1 LRRKSDVSN
10 FHRNKGSPGS
20 SILLPIKVDTKTIFR
35 TIMPKVTF
43 NNKDKSFFN
52 TLKSSVDHYFAAQQL
67 KKTGNW
73 NLYSKTAVLAPLAIL
88 TYSFLLFLP
97 MPVVLSILLCCLLG
111 FTLASI
117 GFNVMHDACHGS
129 YSSRGWVN
137 TVMALSSNLMGGNT
151 YIWKFKHNIVH
162 HTYTNIDGVDDDI
175 ALSPLMRQ
183 CATQKWLPPHRYQH
197 IYGFLLYSFTSL
209 AWFFVMD
216 FTKYFSSK
224 VHTTPMTKMDFK
236 EHVIFWMS
244 KALYVVL
251 FVVFPIMQLGW
262 MPWLFGFVAL
272 NLTLGLTLAVV
283 FQLAHVVEHTEFVHA
298 DQVEPMKIENEWA
311 IHQVKTTANFAPRN
325 KFISWFVGGLN
336 YQVEHH
342 LFPRISHVHYPAIN
356 RIVKQ
361 TCRQFN
367 VPYNE
372 FPTMQK
378 AIASHYKLI
387 KELGR
392 RPSEN

>member
-1 LRRKSDVSN
+1 
-10 FHRNKGSPGS
+10 
-20 SILLPIKVDTKTIFR
+20 
-35 TIMPKVTF
+35 MPKVTF

-52 TLKSSVDHYFAAQQL
+52 TLKSSVDQYFASQQI

-73 NLYSKTAVLAPLAIL
+73 ALYSKTAILAPGAILIYTLLMLLPNMPAFLAIA
-88 TYSFLLFLP
+88 
-97 MPVVLSILLCCLLG
+97 LCCMLG
-111 FTLASI
+111 FVLASI

-129 YSSRGWVN
+129 YSSKGWVN
-137 TVMALSSNLMGGNT
+137 TMMALSSNLLGGNT

-183 CATQKWLPPHRYQH
+183 CSTQKWFPPHRYQH
-197 IYGFLLYSFTSL
+197 IYGFLLYAFTSL

-216 FTKYFSSK
+216 FTKYFNQK

-236 EHVIFWMS
+236 EHVIFWVS
-244 KALYVVL
+244 KGLYAAFFVVL
-251 FVVFPIMQLGW
+251 PIWHLGW
-262 MPWLFGFVAL
+262 MPWMFGFIAL

-325 KFISWFVGGLN
+325 KFISWYVGGLN

-342 LFPRISHVHYPAIN
+342 LFPRISHIHYPAIN

-361 TCRQFN
+361 TCAQFN
-367 VPYNE
+367 IAYNE
-372 FPTMQK
+372 FPTMQA
-378 AIASHYKLI
+378 AIASHYRMI
-387 KELGR
+387 KQLGK
-392 RPSEN
+392 RPA